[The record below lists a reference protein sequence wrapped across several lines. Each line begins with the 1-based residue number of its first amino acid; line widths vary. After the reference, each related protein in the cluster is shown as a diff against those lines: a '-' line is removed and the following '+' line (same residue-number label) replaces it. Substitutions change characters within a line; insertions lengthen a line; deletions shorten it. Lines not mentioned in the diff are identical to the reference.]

1 MNDEIEKLG
10 NEIKICIKCRL
21 HQFRKNAVPGEGNP
35 HAEIMFIGEAP
46 GYNEDIQGRPFVG
59 AAGKLLTELIVNV
72 LKIPRSSVYITNVVK
87 CRPPENRDP
96 YPDEVQTCTPY
107 LDKQIAIIKP
117 KIIVTLGKHSTNY
130 VLTKSGIKVK
140 NITSVR
146 GQLFNISISGINV
159 HVMPTLHPAA
169 ALYNPQLRSQIE
181 EDFKKL
187 KEVMYKETTKKGLE
201 TYF

>member
-1 MNDEIEKLG
+1 MNDEIEKLN
-10 NEIKICIKCRL
+10 NEIKVCTKCRL

-59 AAGKLLTELIVNV
+59 AAGKLLTELIVNI
-72 LKIPRSSVYITNVVK
+72 LRIPRSSVYITNVVK

-96 YPDEVQTCTPY
+96 YPDEIQTCTPY
-107 LDKQIAIIKP
+107 LDKQISIIKP
-117 KIIVTLGKHSTNY
+117 KVIVTLGKHSTNY
-130 VLTKSGIKVK
+130 ILTKSGIKIK

-146 GQLFNISISGINV
+146 GQLFDIPISGINV

-187 KEVMYKETTKKGLE
+187 REIMYKEATKKGLE
-201 TYF
+201 IYF

>member
-1 MNDEIEKLG
+1 MNDEIEKLN
-10 NEIKICIKCRL
+10 NEIKICTKCRL
-21 HQFRKNAVPGEGNP
+21 HQSRKNAVPGEGNP

-59 AAGKLLTELIVNV
+59 AAGKFLTELIVNI

-96 YPDEVQTCTPY
+96 YPDEIQTCTPY

-117 KIIVTLGKHSTNY
+117 KIIVTLGRHSTNY
-130 VLTKSGIKVK
+130 ILTKSGIKIK

-146 GQLFNISISGINV
+146 GQLFDISISGINV
-159 HVMPTLHPAA
+159 RVMPTLHPAA

-187 KEVMYKETTKKGLE
+187 RETMYKEATKKGLE
-201 TYF
+201 IYF

>member
-1 MNDEIEKLG
+1 MNDEIEKLN
-10 NEIKICIKCRL
+10 NEIKVCTKCRL

-59 AAGKLLTELIVNV
+59 AAGKLLTELIVNI
-72 LKIPRSSVYITNVVK
+72 LRIPRSSVYITNVVK

-96 YPDEVQTCTPY
+96 YPDEIQTCTPY
-107 LDKQIAIIKP
+107 LDKQISIIKP
-117 KIIVTLGKHSTNY
+117 KVIVTLGKHSTNY
-130 VLTKSGIKVK
+130 ILTKSGIKIK

-146 GQLFNISISGINV
+146 GQLFDIPISEINV
-159 HVMPTLHPAA
+159 RVMPTLHPAA

-187 KEVMYKETTKKGLE
+187 REIMYKEATKKGLE
-201 TYF
+201 IYF